1 MRTPTAED
9 ARPMG
14 SGGVPGNAAALM
26 TAPHGRGPSGHANG
40 ADEAEDMR
48 RGGDAPDADRTA
60 ERAAGPMSDRTAD
73 RTAAPA
79 SEAPGERD
87 SGGDPDERAEL
98 VRRIR
103 GAAAQMAQ
111 SQAQFV
117 ALLDRID
124 QEGAWEGW
132 VGIRSF
138 GHWVAFACEM
148 TPHTAREYIRVAR
161 GLREFP
167 EVTRLF
173 GEGRV
178 SYSKVREITRLAG
191 RIDETEA
198 ARMCRVATSAQLS
211 RMISTFRRIAPDAA
225 GVVKELPGD
234 VFRIE
239 PLPAGRARITIE
251 LPEAEAAEVLALV
264 DAAVDRTITA
274 AHRRARGEGV
284 GDGAD
289 EGVSGGAEGDEA
301 EGGENAEDHAPEPIS
316 RVDRFLDLMRHGS
329 RSGAEAG
336 ASSCRAEVHV
346 HASIATVAGA
356 DPAAESAAGPVE
368 ASDVQSSE
376 VRAAAAN
383 IDATA
388 GAHRDTGDGPTGGAA
403 GDEPRG
409 VSEADVACIE
419 GYGAV
424 TAATVGRLSCGS
436 PLVGALIDAS
446 GDVLA
451 LGRTKRL
458 ASYRQRRALAVRDI
472 GCRFPGCARTRLLEA
487 HHIRPW
493 SEGGPT
499 DLDNMLLLCRSH
511 HIAIHEHG
519 VAITRRADEV
529 PDDGSHDDGS
539 HDDDSHAADAH
550 DGGVRSGRHPGVD
563 FVFTAAG
570 AELMPTW
577 SETDDVGVFDTA
589 WLSWDDYDRV
599 ANHPERIC
607 TLGGGEGFDLHEC
620 VRWIFDAAR
629 LHDDGL
635 PRDEAGAAA

>member
-1 MRTPTAED
+1 MSAPTAEG
-9 ARPMG
+9 ARTVG
-14 SGGVPGNAAALM
+14 RRPGHAAPLTM
-26 TAPHGRGPSGHANG
+26 TPHGRELSGHANG
-40 ADEAEDMR
+40 ADEAEV
-48 RGGDAPDADRTA
+48 GWCSGDAPDADRTA
-60 ERAAGPMSDRTAD
+60 ESTADPAVDSAAGQTGERTAVVAGAEPD
-73 RTAAPA
+73 AQK
-79 SEAPGERD
+79 SDDG
-87 SGGDPDERAEL
+87 PDERAEL

-167 EVTRLF
+167 EVARLF

-191 RIDETEA
+191 RIDEAEA

-211 RMISTFRRIAPDAA
+211 RMISTFRRFAPDAA

-251 LPEAEAAEVLALV
+251 LPEAEAAEVMALV

-274 AHRRARGEGV
+274 AHRRARGEGM
-284 GDGAD
+284 DDEAD
-289 EGVSGGAEGDEA
+289 EGAGAGMNGEADGDESV
-301 EGGENAEDHAPEPIS
+301 EDPAPEDPAPEPIS

-329 RSGAEAG
+329 RSGEEAG
-336 ASSCRAEVHV
+336 TSSRRAEVHV

-356 DPAAESAAGPVE
+356 DPAARSAAGRVE
-368 ASDVQSSE
+368 AVD
-376 VRAAAAN
+376 AN
-383 IDATA
+383 IGATA
-388 GAHRDTGDGPTGGAA
+388 GARRDTGDEPTGDADS
-403 GDEPRG
+403 DELHAVP
-409 VSEADVACIE
+409 EADVACIE

-493 SEGGPT
+493 SAGGPT

-511 HIAIHEHG
+511 HIAVHEHG

-529 PDDGSHDDGS
+529 PDDGG
-539 HDDDSHAADAH
+539 A
-550 DGGVRSGRHPGVD
+550 RSGRHPGLG

-570 AELMPTW
+570 AELMPMW
-577 SETDDVGVFDTA
+577 SEADDVGVFDTA

-629 LHDDGL
+629 LHHDGL
-635 PRDEAGAAA
+635 PREESEVAA

>member
-9 ARPMG
+9 AR
-14 SGGVPGNAAALM
+14 
-26 TAPHGRGPSGHANG
+26 PSGHANG

-60 ERAAGPMSDRTAD
+60 D

-79 SEAPGERD
+79 SEAPEERE
-87 SGGDPDERAEL
+87 SGGNPDECAEL

-103 GAAAQMAQ
+103 GAAAQMTQ

-191 RIDETEA
+191 RIDEAEA

-211 RMISTFRRIAPDAA
+211 RMISTFRRIAPDVA

-251 LPEAEAAEVLALV
+251 LPEAEAAEVMALV
-264 DAAVDRTITA
+264 DAAVDRTITT
-274 AHRRARGEGV
+274 AHRRARGEG
-284 GDGAD
+284 A
-289 EGVSGGAEGDEA
+289 
-301 EGGENAEDHAPEPIS
+301 GGEAGEGMSSEAGGGESAEEPAPEPIS
-316 RVDRFLDLMRHGS
+316 RVDRFLDLIRIGS
-329 RSGAEAG
+329 RSGEEAG
-336 ASSCRAEVHV
+336 TSSRRAEVHV

-356 DPAAESAAGPVE
+356 DPAAESAAGRVE
-368 ASDVQSSE
+368 AED
-376 VRAAAAN
+376 AN
-383 IDATA
+383 IGATV
-388 GAHRDTGDGPTGGAA
+388 GAHCGTGDEPTGGVD
-403 GDEPRG
+403 GSEPRA

-419 GYGAV
+419 GFGAV

-458 ASYRQRRALAVRDI
+458 ASHRQRRALAVRDI
-472 GCRFPGCARTRLLEA
+472 GCRFPGCSRTRLLEA

-519 VAITRRADEV
+519 VSIARRAGEV
-529 PDDGSHDDGS
+529 PDGGAHDD
-539 HDDDSHAADAH
+539 DAH
-550 DGGVRSGRHPGVD
+550 DGNAHRGAARTDRHPGVG

-577 SETDDVGVFDTA
+577 RETDDVGVFDTA

-620 VRWIFDAAR
+620 VRWVFDAAR
-629 LHDDGL
+629 LHGDGL
-635 PRDEAGAAA
+635 PRDEAEVAA